1 MNISMKFLPLL
12 LTAGQPIIKNINI
25 PACRNCKYYKIGFWD
40 TTGYIS
46 KCGKF
51 GEKDINTGQIS
62 FDFAND
68 CRRDEE
74 KCGKQGKYF
83 EKDPNLNFR
92 LLKYTLVNNIPSI
105 LVGFSFV
112 GLIIGAALK

>member
-1 MNISMKFLPLL
+1 MKFLPLL

-25 PACRNCKYYKIGFWD
+25 PACRNCKYYKMGFWD
-40 TTGYIS
+40 TTGYLS

-62 FDFAND
+62 FDFANE

-74 KCGKQGKYF
+74 KCGKQGKHF
-83 EKDPNLNFR
+83 EQEPNLNFR
-92 LLKYTLVNNIPSI
+92 LLKHTLVNNVPSL
-105 LVGFSFV
+105 LVAFSSIM
-112 GLIIGAALK
+112 IIVTAALK